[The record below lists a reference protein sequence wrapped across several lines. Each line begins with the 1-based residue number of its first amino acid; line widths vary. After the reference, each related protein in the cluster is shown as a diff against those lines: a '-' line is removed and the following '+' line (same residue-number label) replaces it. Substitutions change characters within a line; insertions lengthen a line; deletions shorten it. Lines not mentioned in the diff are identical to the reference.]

1 MDFWDELDSSVQ
13 ATIIVVVIFAIVLG
27 AGLGL
32 YRAFAVPYE
41 NARRDAYEHTES
53 YVQGAI
59 RDLGNLCLEI
69 EGASAAHRALLQ
81 DTIRDRYVKLD
92 DQDVPN
98 YLRPCLSAAR
108 KGASE

>member
-13 ATIIVVVIFAIVLG
+13 STIIAVVVFAIVLG

-41 NARRDAYEHTES
+41 NARRDAYEHTQS
-53 YVQGAI
+53 YVEGAV
-59 RDLGNLCLEI
+59 RDLGNLCLDI
-69 EGASAAHRALLQ
+69 DTADAGHRALLQ
-81 DTIRDRYVKLD
+81 DTIRQRYVKLD
-92 DQDVPN
+92 AGDVPA

-108 KGASE
+108 GE

>member
-13 ATIIVVVIFAIVLG
+13 GVIIAAVVMAIVLG
-27 AGLGL
+27 VGLGL

-53 YVQGAI
+53 YVQGAV

-69 EGASAAHRALLQ
+69 DKADGGHRALLQ
-81 DTIRDRYVKLD
+81 DTIRERYVKLD
-92 DQDVPN
+92 EQDVPA

-108 KGASE
+108 KGNQE